1 MSPES
6 KDTPFIRPAQPSD
19 AAACLAIYAP
29 FVRETPVSFEVE
41 VPTEEEFALR
51 IRETMRDYPWL
62 VAERGE
68 RFAGF
73 VYARRHRERG
83 AYRWSVEVS
92 VFVADGYRRTGVGR
106 ALYSELFAILRRQ
119 GFANAYA
126 GIALPNDAS
135 VAFHESMGFAP
146 VGVYRKVGFKLGRWR
161 DVGWWSLR
169 LTDDQVPP
177 VDPIPYRE
185 LNGRENGPPVSSTFD
200 SDDV

>member
-1 MSPES
+1 LSTES
-6 KDTPFIRPAQPSD
+6 KDAPVVRSAHPAD

-29 FVRETPVSFEVE
+29 FVRETQVSFEVE
-41 VPTEEEFALR
+41 VPTEEDFELR

-62 VAERGE
+62 VAECGGRI
-68 RFAGF
+68 AGYA
-73 VYARRHRERG
+73 YARRHRERG

-92 VFVADGYRRTGVGR
+92 VFVGDGCRRTGVGR

-135 VAFHESMGFAP
+135 VSFHESMGFAP
-146 VGVYRKVGFKLGRWR
+146 VGVYRKVGFKLGRWH

-169 LTDDQVPP
+169 LTDDEAAP
-177 VDPIPYRE
+177 VDPIPYGDLSGGQDAR
-185 LNGRENGPPVSSTFD
+185 RC
-200 SDDV
+200 